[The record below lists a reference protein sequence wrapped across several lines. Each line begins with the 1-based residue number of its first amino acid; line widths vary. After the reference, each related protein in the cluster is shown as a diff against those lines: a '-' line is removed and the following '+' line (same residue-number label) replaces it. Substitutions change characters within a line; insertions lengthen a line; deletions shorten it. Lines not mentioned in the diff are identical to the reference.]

1 MAMEREAGRQLG
13 RNDDAQIM
21 KRADRGLGDTLLR
34 SGRRIGGQAAAL
46 AGAGGEKALATTV
59 TIAVTG
65 LARAG
70 KTVFTTA
77 LAHNLSRAPELPDLL
92 PFLSAAKEK
101 RVLGAALSNRGPE
114 SFPFASAMKALTG
127 DPPDWPRPT
136 TDVSDLSI
144 AIEYATRS
152 KPWRMLAPKTTL
164 TINIVDY
171 PGEWLLD
178 LLLLNTS
185 YADWSRETLEL
196 CRKPPRAALA
206 QDWLTAIES
215 ADANCPA
222 SEQEVERLAGLYTV
236 FLKRCSA
243 EAGLSF
249 LQPGRFL
256 VSGSL
261 ADRTILEFCPFPISD
276 SGRPPR
282 GSLAAALEARYE
294 RYRREV
300 VRPFYR
306 RYFARFTRQV
316 VLVDLLTA
324 LDRGPDAWNDLQLAL
339 ARILDNFHT
348 ERSRFINRLPLIGAR
363 TDRLLFACTK
373 ADHVTR
379 NNHSNLRALLRSTVE
394 PSAMMVMERGATV
407 GYEIV
412 SAVKSTKN
420 VQKRQDGRTLRYIRG
435 VPLGATTAQDW
446 DSGDI
451 PDEPPRADSW
461 PEIRITGFRPPPS
474 SDAPVAGFR
483 SINLD
488 RALEFLIGDLFK

>member
-1 MAMEREAGRQLG
+1 MRRSESGITE
-13 RNDDAQIM
+13 
-21 KRADRGLGDTLLR
+21 TLLR
-34 SGRRIGGQAAAL
+34 SGARITRQAGAL
-46 AGAGGEKALATTV
+46 IGAGGEKALATTV

-77 LAHNLSRAPELPDLL
+77 LAYNLSRAAALPDLL
-92 PFLSAAKEK
+92 PFFTPAKEK
-101 RVLGAALSNRGPE
+101 RIRTARLADRGPE
-114 SFPFASAMKALTG
+114 AFPFEAAVKALTG
-127 DPPDWPRPT
+127 NPPAWPRPT
-136 TDVSDLSI
+136 TGVSDLSI

-152 KPWRMLAPKTTL
+152 KPWRMIAPQTAL
-164 TINIVDY
+164 TVNIVDY

-185 YADWSRETLEL
+185 FADWSRETLTL
-196 CRKPPRAALA
+196 CRTPPRVALA
-206 QDWLTAIES
+206 QDWLTAI
-215 ADANCPA
+215 DATDGGRPA
-222 SEQEVERLAGLYTV
+222 SPGEIERLAHLYIA
-236 FLKRCSA
+236 FIKRCRD

-256 VSGSL
+256 VPGTAADQPL
-261 ADRTILEFCPFPISD
+261 AFCPFPV
-276 SGRPPR
+276 SGTRPRR
-282 GSLAAALEARYE
+282 GSLAAALEERYD
-294 RYRREV
+294 RYRREI

-324 LDRGPDAWNDLQLAL
+324 IDRGPAAWDDLRLAL
-339 ARILDNFHT
+339 TRILDNFHT
-348 ERSRFINRLPLIGAR
+348 ERSRLVNRLPLIGAR

-373 ADHVTR
+373 ADHITR

-394 PSAMMVMERGATV
+394 PSAVLMMEDGAKV

-412 SAVKSTKN
+412 AAVKSTKN
-420 VQKRQDGRTLRYIRG
+420 VQKRQDGRTYHYIRG
-435 VPLGATTAQDW
+435 VPLDSTIPQDW
-446 DSGDI
+446 DPGDI
-451 PDEPPRADSW
+451 PDEPPQRENW
-461 PEIRITGFRPPPS
+461 PEIRITGFRPPPQ
-474 SDAPVAGFR
+474 SDPATANFH

>member
-1 MAMEREAGRQLG
+1 
-13 RNDDAQIM
+13 M
-21 KRADRGLGDTLLR
+21 KRADSGIGDTLLR
-34 SGRRIGGQAAAL
+34 SGRRIGGKAAAL
-46 AGAGGEKALATTV
+46 ISAGGEKALATTV

-77 LAHNLSRAPELPDLL
+77 LAHNLSRAAELPDLL
-92 PFLSAAKEK
+92 PFFSAAKE
-101 RVLGAALSNRGPE
+101 RQILGAALSNRGPE
-114 SFPFASAMKALTG
+114 AFPFDAAMKALTG
-127 DPPDWPRPT
+127 NPADWPRPT

-144 AIEYATRS
+144 AVDYATRS
-152 KPWRMLAPKTTL
+152 KRWRMIAPKTFLTL
-164 TINIVDY
+164 NIVDY

-185 YADWSRETLEL
+185 FTDWSRETLQL
-196 CRKPPRAALA
+196 CRQPPRATLA
-206 QDWLTAIES
+206 QDWLTALEA
-215 ADANCPA
+215 ADGNRPA
-222 SEQEVERLAGLYTV
+222 AEEDLERLAGLYTA
-236 FLKRCSA
+236 FLRRCS

-256 VSGSL
+256 VPGSL
-261 ADRTILEFCPFPISD
+261 ADRTMLEFCPFPVSD
-276 SGRPPR
+276 AGKPWR

-306 RYFARFTRQV
+306 RYFSRFTRQV

-324 LDRGPDAWNDLQLAL
+324 LDRGSEGWSDLQLAL
-339 ARILDNFHT
+339 TRIVDNFHT
-348 ERSRFINRLPLIGAR
+348 ERKRVINRLPLIGTR
-363 TDRLLFACTK
+363 TDKLLFACTK
-373 ADHVTR
+373 ADHITR

-394 PSAMMVMERGATV
+394 PSAVMVMEGGATV

-420 VQKRQDGRTLRYIRG
+420 VQKRQDGRTLHYIRG
-435 VPLGATTAQDW
+435 VPLGSTVAQDW
-446 DSGDI
+446 DPGDI
-451 PDEPPRADSW
+451 PDEPPRAENW
-461 PEIRITGFRPPPS
+461 PEIRITGFRPPQS
-474 SDAPVAGFR
+474 FDASVAGFR